1 MAKISN
7 TTVYPNVIPAAD
19 DFVVLTDVNDNDRT
33 KTAKVSDFQSY
44 FGTSSLEVNIKS
56 SNILNSFTNPF
67 VLPIT
72 CGANEFVTILN
83 VVQRYEFLSTPY
95 VFAGGSKMIISN
107 NGSTNVNNLQ
117 YELQDIGSVI
127 ANQVTSLVGP
137 VKTLFPFP
145 NGSNTLTFQS
155 TVANPTGGDGTLKLS
170 ILYRKVTI

>member
-44 FGTSSLEVNIKS
+44 FGTSSLEVTITS
-56 SNILNSFTNPF
+56 AQLLTSFTQPV
-67 VLPIT
+67 VLLT
-72 CGANEFVTILN
+72 CGANEFITVLN

-95 VFAGGSKMIISN
+95 VFAGGSNMLITN
-107 NGSTNVNNLQ
+107 NGSTAVVNQQ
-117 YELQDIGSVI
+117 YELRSIDGLAV
-127 ANQVTSLVGP
+127 NQVASAVGP
-137 VKTLFPFP
+137 VKTLFPLP
-145 NGSNTLTFQS
+145 GGSNSLTFQS
-155 TVANPTGGDGTLKLS
+155 SVANPTGGDGTLKLS

>member
-19 DFVVLTDVNDNDRT
+19 DFVILTDVNDNDKT

-44 FGTSSLEVNIKS
+44 FGTSSLEVTITS
-56 SNILNSFTNPF
+56 AQLLTSFTQPV
-67 VLPIT
+67 VLLT
-72 CGANEFVTILN
+72 CGANEFITV
-83 VVQRYEFLSTPY
+83 LSITQKYNFSTTPY

-107 NGSTNVNNLQ
+107 NGSAAVSNVQYDLTSINGVAANL
-117 YELQDIGSVI
+117 
-127 ANQVTSLVGP
+127 ANTLVGP
-137 VKTLFPFP
+137 VKTTYPLPGGA
-145 NGSNTLTFQS
+145 NSLTFQS